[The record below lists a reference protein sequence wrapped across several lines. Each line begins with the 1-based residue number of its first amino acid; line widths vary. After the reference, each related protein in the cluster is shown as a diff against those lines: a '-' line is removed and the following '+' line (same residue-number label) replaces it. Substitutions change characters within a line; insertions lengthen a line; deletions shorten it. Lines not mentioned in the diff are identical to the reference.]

1 MEQLN
6 SVILR
11 GIIGNARI
19 QNIGDTEMARF
30 SVATDHAY
38 KNRSGEAVIETTW
51 HQVTAFKNDK
61 MPDLSSLVKGA
72 GVEVKGRLR
81 NNRYTDSNGVERTM
95 TEILAHPRSAS
106 SAGRFNNPPGS
117 GFSAPACFSAP
128 LRTSSGAVLLLC
140 EERET

>member
-38 KNRSGEAVIETTW
+38 KNRSGEAVIEVTW
-51 HQVTAFKNDK
+51 SNCVAFKNDK
-61 MPDLSSLVKGA
+61 MPDFSTLVKGA
-72 GVEVKGRLR
+72 GVEVRGRLR

-95 TEILAHPRSAS
+95 TEILASQVS
-106 SAGRFNNPPGS
+106 VLG
-117 GFSAPACFSAP
+117 
-128 LRTSSGAVLLLC
+128 GAFQ
-140 EERET
+140 

>member
-6 SVILR
+6 SVTLR

-19 QNIGDTEMARF
+19 QNIGDTQMARF

-38 KNRSGEAVIETTW
+38 KNRSGEHVVEVTW
-51 HQVTAFKNDK
+51 HQITAFKNDK
-61 MPDLSSLVKGA
+61 MPDFSTLVNGA

-95 TEILAHPRSAS
+95 TEILASQVS
-106 SAGRFNNPPGS
+106 
-117 GFSAPACFSAP
+117 
-128 LRTSSGAVLLLC
+128 VLGGTLQ
-140 EERET
+140 

>member
-6 SVILR
+6 SVTLR

-30 SVATDHAY
+30 SVATDHIF
-38 KNRSGEAVIETTW
+38 KNRSGEVVCETTW
-51 HQVTAFKNDK
+51 HQCTAFKSEK
-61 MPDLSSLVKGA
+61 MPDFSSLVKGA

-95 TEILAHPRSAS
+95 TEILASQVS
-106 SAGRFNNPPGS
+106 VLG
-117 GFSAPACFSAP
+117 
-128 LRTSSGAVLLLC
+128 GALQ
-140 EERET
+140 